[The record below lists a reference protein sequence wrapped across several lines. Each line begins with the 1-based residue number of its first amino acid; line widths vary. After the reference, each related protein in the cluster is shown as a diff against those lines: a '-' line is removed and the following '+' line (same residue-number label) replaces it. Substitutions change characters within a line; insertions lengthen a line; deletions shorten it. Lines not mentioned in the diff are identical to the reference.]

1 MTPTEHQGSPMRD
14 ILLQIDTYPD
24 ATPTEAIDQ
33 AVRFVAAVGG
43 VLSALAVE
51 VDIRAP
57 YNKLADYLIGLSR
70 LAEEEERKSRRFCT
84 AALEDFASRAG
95 AAGVL
100 GEAIHGVAGLYGV
113 GEYVGERS
121 RTRDLCIV
129 PMADPLEG
137 QRAIAEAV
145 VFGSGRPVLT
155 FRPGIADLPADK
167 LGTVVLAWDGTRT
180 AARAMADA
188 LPILVKAREVRV
200 LTVTNEK
207 PSARAGTGKDPV
219 RHLVVHGVNAVVEE
233 VDAGGRRIGVVLE
246 TYVARHRPDL
256 FVMGAY
262 GRSRAREFILGGA
275 TKHMLHNPGTP
286 LLLSH

>member
-1 MTPTEHQGSPMRD
+1 MRD

-24 ATPTEAIDQ
+24 ATPSEAIDQ
-33 AVRFVAAVGG
+33 AVRFTAAVGG

-57 YNKLADYLIGLSR
+57 RNKVADYLIGLSR
-70 LAEEEERKSRRFCT
+70 LAEEEERKSRRFCI
-84 AALEDFASRAG
+84 AALEDFTSRAG
-95 AAGVL
+95 EAGVL

-113 GEYVGERS
+113 GEYVAERS

-129 PMADPLEG
+129 PVVDSLDG
-137 QRAIAEAV
+137 QRAIIEAV
-145 VFGSGRPVLT
+145 AFGSGRPVLT
-155 FRPGIADLPADK
+155 FRPGVADLPAGD

-188 LPILVKAREVRV
+188 LPIMLKAREVRV

-207 PSARAGTGKDPV
+207 PSARAGMGKDPV
-219 RHLVVHGVNAVVEE
+219 RHLAAHGVNAVVEE
-233 VDAGGRRIGVVLE
+233 VDANGRRIGLVLE
-246 TYVARHRPDL
+246 DYLAQRRPDL

-275 TKHMLHNPGTP
+275 TEHMLHEPATP